1 MTSTHSIAPAGVLL
15 AAGAGRRAGGPK
27 ALRRDADRTSWVV
40 AGVRTLARGGC
51 SPVIVTIGSR
61 AAHVRAELEA
71 EQRRTAVQVVEV
83 TDWRTGQAVSVR
95 AGLTAAAATGAA
107 ATLVHL
113 VDLPDVGPEVVARVI
128 ADVDATSLIR
138 AVYHGRP
145 GHPVVIGRDHL
156 DPLLGS
162 LHGDRGAR
170 GYLEAAADVRLIE
183 CGDLATGDDVDH
195 D

>member
-1 MTSTHSIAPAGVLL
+1 M
-15 AAGAGRRAGGPK
+15 
-27 ALRRDADRTSWVV
+27 
-40 AGVRTLARGGC
+40 
-51 SPVIVTIGSR
+51 
-61 AAHVRAELEA
+61 
-71 EQRRTAVQVVEV
+71 

-138 AVYHGRP
+138 AVYHGSAGPPGGHRP
-145 GHPVVIGRDHL
+145 RSISTLCSAPCTAIGA
-156 DPLLGS
+156 P
-162 LHGDRGAR
+162 GATWR
-170 GYLEAAADVRLIE
+170 QPADVRLIE